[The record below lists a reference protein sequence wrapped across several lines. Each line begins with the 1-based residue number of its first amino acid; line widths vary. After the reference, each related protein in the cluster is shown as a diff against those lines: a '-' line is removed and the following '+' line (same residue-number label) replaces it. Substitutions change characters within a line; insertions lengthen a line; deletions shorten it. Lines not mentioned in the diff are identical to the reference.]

1 VQHEDKPRHAWRKT
15 TSPEA
20 AACRVAG
27 DAEWRAR
34 RLSPSALA
42 CQPLSPRGGG
52 HSVAAQPIHSAQA
65 SQLASLA
72 YPPAP
77 VKKTMQMVCI
87 LLGEPPTW
95 HAAQR
100 LLRNHSR
107 LCSRMKTALGMGSLV
122 LMNTATSRKTI
133 REYMSDPTCSPKVY
147 SLSLSL
153 SLSHTHTRAH
163 THIGPDLRSQG
174 LFYLWCLLQLCIE
187 TIGTSRASIRGRY
200 YF

>member
-1 VQHEDKPRHAWRKT
+1 MYYTRAQTRRRTHAIHTHTHTRPRTAVISKKDPLGVQHEDKPRHAWRKT

-34 RLSPSALA
+34 CLSTSALA

-52 HSVAAQPIHSAQA
+52 HSVAAQPIQSAQA
-65 SQLASLA
+65 SQLAALA
-72 YPPAP
+72 NPPPP
-77 VKKTMQMVCI
+77 VKKTMQVVCI

-107 LCSRMKTALGMGSLV
+107 LCARMKTALGMGSLV

-147 SLSLSL
+147 THTRTLTHTHV
-153 SLSHTHTRAH
+153 HTHT
-163 THIGPDLRSQG
+163 
-174 LFYLWCLLQLCIE
+174 
-187 TIGTSRASIRGRY
+187 
-200 YF
+200 